1 MYGIKIL
8 ASVMT
13 SLKSKLIDNSK
24 SILIIIV
31 IIILLVVITI
41 IIVVLVLYL
50 YPTTTT
56 EPPGY
61 NDKTSDS
68 DQGILGDLLL
78 ICDFWGQKT
87 LIFQFSVC
95 IFSSHIK
102 LYLDT

>member
-1 MYGIKIL
+1 MHGIKIF

-13 SLKSKLIDNSK
+13 SLKSKLLDGSK

-31 IIILLVVITI
+31 IVILLVVITI

-50 YPTTTT
+50 YPTTT